1 MKDIISVMVIFF
13 AFILII
19 AHEDKKAKEQYY
31 DAWRSP
37 VPEEEIKRQQSYP
50 LPDFVELIFLQS
62 SGFNFLDHHVA
73 DYHNP
78 IKKVTLHKTSDL
90 FYRDVKTGENFVLLK
105 ILADEPNMS
114 SRTVSIFTALNGKR
128 VIIVEHDRY
137 YSRSCSYPHPNKYAQ
152 LYEYNYR
159 DRILYSTPSKF
170 LFPPR
175 TTRKNEH
182 WCAPVFP
189 NRWVREDGFFLK
201 YLRSYFMSL
210 FEQND

>member
-1 MKDIISVMVIFF
+1 MKYIISVVVVLF

-19 AHEDKKAKEQYY
+19 AHEDNKAKEQYY
-31 DAWRSP
+31 AAWQSP
-37 VPEEEIKRQQSYP
+37 VPEKEIKRQQSYP

-62 SGFNFLDHHVA
+62 IDFNFLNYHEA
-73 DYHNP
+73 NYHNP
-78 IKKVTLHKTSDL
+78 IKKVTLQKLNDI
-90 FYRDVKTGENFVLLK
+90 FYRDVKTGEDFLLLK
-105 ILADEPNMS
+105 ILADEPKMS
-114 SRTVSIFTALNGKR
+114 SRTVSIFTALHGRR
-128 VIIVEHDRY
+128 VLIVEHDRY

-182 WCAPVFP
+182 WCASVPP
-189 NRWVREDGFFLK
+189 NIWIREDGFFLK